1 MNGENVFL
9 NDSKIIFAWWFKLKG
24 KVFYNGVCFT
34 GRVEWRSEWQT
45 GEAVCFRIW
54 CCGQQDPERVDRGFF
69 IFYCGCWTL
78 NVQYR
83 CFQRLL
89 VFLFMVP
96 MRQCGQLRKL
106 QSQATERRG
115 EWPLGMTDHIHNEVL
130 VQVKTST
137 TSLFSVDGTF

>member
-69 IFYCGCWTL
+69 YFLLWLLNSKCTVQVLPEAFGLFVHGSYAPVWT
-78 NVQYR
+78 
-83 CFQRLL
+83 
-89 VFLFMVP
+89 
-96 MRQCGQLRKL
+96 RKL
-106 QSQATERRG
+106 KSQATERRG

-137 TSLFSVDGTF
+137 TSLFSVDCTF